1 MTSADRIRVLR
12 IIARA
17 NVGGPAVQVVTL
29 AGALDSER
37 FETLLLV
44 GAVGDGEADY
54 LELAAPDLDVVHV
67 PGLGRDPNPAGD
79 LRALHR
85 ITSEVTRF
93 RPHIVHTH
101 TAKAGVLGR
110 SAVLSRRPSRR
121 PSTVHTFHGH
131 VLTGYFRPSVVR
143 AITTTERFLA
153 RRTSRLVAEGSR
165 VRDELLA
172 ARIGSPDQYV
182 VVPPGIA
189 IADPPEQAVA
199 RTTLGLPAEP
209 PVIAFVA
216 RLAAIKR
223 PDRFADVAL
232 AVARRHPDVH
242 VLVAG
247 DGDLMGELRQ
257 RLTSLGS
264 AVHFVGF
271 RPDVETVYAASDV
284 VVLTSDNEGMPYS
297 LVEAALAG
305 RAVVATDVGS
315 VREVVVDGVT
325 GLVTQPDV
333 SLLTDGVVRL
343 LDDPEW
349 RREMGRAAADRARVA
364 FGVDRLVD
372 DTATMYEGLYRGGA
386 GLVGKGDTTS

>member
-1 MTSADRIRVLR
+1 MSSADRIRVLR

-29 AGALDSER
+29 AGALDAQR
-37 FETLLLV
+37 FETRLLV
-44 GAVGDGEADY
+44 GAVGEGEADY
-54 LELAAPDLDVVHV
+54 LALAAPDLDVVHV
-67 PGLGRDPNPAGD
+67 PGLGRDPNPVGD
-79 LRALHR
+79 LRALR
-85 ITSEVTRF
+85 AISSELRRF

-110 SAVLSRRPSRR
+110 TAVFSRRPSRR
-121 PSTVHTFHGH
+121 PATVHTFHGH
-131 VLTGYFRPSVVR
+131 VLTGYFRPLIVR
-143 AITTTERFLA
+143 AITVTERFLA

-165 VRDELLA
+165 VRDELLEA
-172 ARIGSPDQYV
+172 HIGTPDQYV

-189 IADPPEQAVA
+189 IADPPESAGA
-199 RTTLGLPAEP
+199 RAMLGLPIES
-209 PVIAFVA
+209 PVVAFVA

-232 AVARRHPDVH
+232 AVARRRPDVQ

-247 DGDLMGELRQ
+247 DGELFGELRG
-257 RLTSLGS
+257 RLAPLGS
-264 AVHFVGF
+264 AAHFVGF

-305 RAVVATDVGS
+305 RPAVATDVGS

-325 GLVTQPDV
+325 GLVAHPDV
-333 SLLTDGVVRL
+333 ASLTEGVVRL

-349 RREMGRAAADRARVA
+349 RRGLGQSAAERARVA

-372 DTATMYEGLYRGGA
+372 DTAGLYEALYLGDA
-386 GLVGKGDTTS
+386 EVFGKGETTL